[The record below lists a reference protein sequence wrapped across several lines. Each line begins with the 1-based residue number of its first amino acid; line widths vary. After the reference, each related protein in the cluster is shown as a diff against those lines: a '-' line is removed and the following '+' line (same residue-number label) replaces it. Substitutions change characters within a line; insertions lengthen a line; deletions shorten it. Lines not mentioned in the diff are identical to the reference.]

1 MQIKFG
7 KNKIN
12 GISILIYSLHCV
24 AFGGFLESASRLLTA
39 LKLRDI
45 LDQLWNPG
53 VDWRDTAQSL
63 GPSLDDTQRQLLDL
77 IVEAATGI
85 DDGLRELVVQVTD
98 RWVYSGFF
106 QAGLWAIAVLISLLI
121 LFKSGSNR
129 S

>member
-12 GISILIYSLHCV
+12 GAAILIYSLHCV
-24 AFGGFLESASRLLTA
+24 AFGGLLESASRLLTA
-39 LKLRDI
+39 LKVRGI

-53 VDWRDTAQSL
+53 SDWRDTAQSL
-63 GPSLDDTQRQLLDL
+63 VPSLDDTQRQLLDL
-77 IVEAATGI
+77 IVEAAT
-85 DDGLRELVVQVTD
+85 DRDNGLRDLVVQLTD

-121 LFKSGSNR
+121 LFRSGSSR
-129 S
+129 G